1 MLHGIYRL
9 YILLY
14 ILFHLISKA
23 TQCQALIAIF
33 YGWGKLSIEK
43 TTNFPILMRGRVVF
57 KTSLLNS
64 ELVHLTSFKVQ
75 VGLKKKKVQAGI
87 SDKRI

>member
-1 MLHGIYRL
+1 MPNGIYSL

-23 TQCQALIAIF
+23 TQCQALIALIN
-33 YGWGKLSIEK
+33 YGGGKLCIEK
-43 TTNFPILMRGRVVF
+43 TTYFPILMSVRVAF

-64 ELVHLTSFKVQ
+64 ELVHLTSFKIQ
-75 VGLKKKKVQAGI
+75 VGI